1 MTMLMTENSFTAT
14 SLDCEVSNRKRRRVE
29 DGASNTLETNSTSTA
44 TSLLMVNPVTQQF
57 NRQNMVAP
65 DFNCSAVL
73 HNEITRLQLSNLFL
87 RYKAVVL
94 FFYGCDFTPTA
105 CKDLALIQNNFE
117 RLASLNTLPL
127 AMSTDTEMVH
137 KAFLDQPS
145 LGFIPSFPLVSD
157 TTRSVSRH
165 FGMINSETGLA
176 QRSAFIIDSTRQVRF
191 SFVVEDERL
200 SHSIDTICNI
210 LRTF

>member
-1 MTMLMTENSFTAT
+1 
-14 SLDCEVSNRKRRRVE
+14 
-29 DGASNTLETNSTSTA
+29 
-44 TSLLMVNPVTQQF
+44 
-57 NRQNMVAP
+57 
-65 DFNCSAVL
+65 
-73 HNEITRLQLSNLFL
+73 
-87 RYKAVVL
+87 
-94 FFYGCDFTPTA
+94 
-105 CKDLALIQNNFE
+105 
-117 RLASLNTLPL
+117 
-127 AMSTDTEMVH
+127 MSTDTEMVH

-145 LGFIPSFPLVSD
+145 LGFIPSFPLGMLRLVRLLMSPTDIFVVSD

-210 LRTF
+210 VSLCLSDLLKITSNILFLHSFEPFKPINHQVNNIHNSFTRTP

>member
-1 MTMLMTENSFTAT
+1 MTMLMTENSFTAAP
-14 SLDCEVSNRKRRRVE
+14 LDCEVSNRKRRRVE
-29 DGASNTLETNSTSTA
+29 DGVDNTLKANSTSTA
-44 TSLLMVNPVTQQF
+44 TSLLMMNPVTQQF

-73 HNEITRLQLSNLFL
+73 HNEISRLQLSNLFL
-87 RYKAVVL
+87 RFKAIVL

-105 CKDLALIQNNFE
+105 CKDLALIHNNFE

-137 KAFLDQPS
+137 KAFLSHPS

-157 TTRSVSRH
+157 KTRSVSRH
-165 FGMINSETGLA
+165 FNMINSETGLA

>member
-1 MTMLMTENSFTAT
+1 MHQKGCHGNGTWNQKNRILRCNLPAAAKVTHFKTMNTNVCLWFTLLVSTTSLCFHGKNTPSAPSQKKSKRKEKENFPDDPLLSFPYNKLFIALNINMTMLMTENSFTAT

-94 FFYGCDFTPTA
+94 FFYGCD
-105 CKDLALIQNNFE
+105 L
-117 RLASLNTLPL
+117 
-127 AMSTDTEMVH
+127 
-137 KAFLDQPS
+137 
-145 LGFIPSFPLVSD
+145 
-157 TTRSVSRH
+157 
-165 FGMINSETGLA
+165 
-176 QRSAFIIDSTRQVRF
+176 
-191 SFVVEDERL
+191 
-200 SHSIDTICNI
+200 
-210 LRTF
+210 

>member
-14 SLDCEVSNRKRRRVE
+14 PLDCEVSNRKRRRVE
-29 DGASNTLETNSTSTA
+29 DGVDNTLETNSTSTA

-73 HNEITRLQLSNLFL
+73 HNQITRLQLSSLFS

-105 CKDLALIQNNFE
+105 CKDLALIHNHFE
-117 RLASLNTLPL
+117 RLASFNTLPL

-137 KAFLDQPS
+137 KAFLTQPL

-165 FGMINSETGLA
+165 FNVINSETGLA
-176 QRSAFIIDSTRQVRF
+176 QRSAFIIDSTRQIPF
-191 SFVVEDERL
+191 A
-200 SHSIDTICNI
+200 T
-210 LRTF
+210 

>member
-14 SLDCEVSNRKRRRVE
+14 SIDCEVSNRKRRRME
-29 DGASNTLETNSTSTA
+29 DGAENTLETNSTSTA
-44 TSLLMVNPVTQQF
+44 TSLMMVNPVTQQF

-73 HNEITRLQLSNLFL
+73 HNEIKRLQLSSLFL

-94 FFYGCDFTPTA
+94 FFYGCDF
-105 CKDLALIQNNFE
+105 NNFE
-117 RLASLNTLPL
+117 RLESLNTLPL

-137 KAFLDQPS
+137 KAFLSQPS

-165 FGMINSETGLA
+165 FSIINSETGLA
-176 QRSAFIIDSTRQVRF
+176 QRSAFIIDSTRQIP
-191 SFVVEDERL
+191 FV
-200 SHSIDTICNI
+200 T
-210 LRTF
+210 